1 MKKIS
6 LLFVFA
12 FFFLSSSL
20 FAQDEI
26 VGIWMNDEGT
36 ARIQI
41 YKTSDGKYNGRI
53 VWLKEPNDP
62 DTGQPKVD
70 KKNPNPALQGKP
82 LKGLVNLVGLVSK
95 GDKKWGDGTIY
106 DPKNGNTYNCN
117 VELKDAN
124 TLNLK
129 GVIPGTGI
137 GRTAVW
143 SRQTKSKK

>member
-6 LLFVFA
+6 LLFAFA
-12 FFFLSSSL
+12 FFFIASNL

-26 VGIWMNDEGT
+26 VGVWMNDEGT
-36 ARIQI
+36 ARIQV

-62 DTGQPKVD
+62 DTGQPKLD
-70 KKNPNPALQGKP
+70 KKNPNEAMRSKP
-82 LKGLVNLVGLVSK
+82 VKGLVNLVGLVHK
-95 GDKKWGDGTIY
+95 GDKKWSDGTIY
-106 DPKNGNTYNCN
+106 DPKNGNTYTCTA
-117 VELKDAN
+117 ELKDAN

-129 GVIPGTGI
+129 GTIPGTGI

-143 SRQTKSKK
+143 SRQAKK

>member
-1 MKKIS
+1 MRKIS
-6 LLFVFA
+6 ILLSFA
-12 FFFLSSSL
+12 FLVVTFNL

-41 YKTSDGKYNGRI
+41 YKTSEGKYNGRI

-70 KKNPNPALQGKP
+70 KKNPNPNLKGTP
-82 LKGLVNLVGLVSK
+82 LKGLVNVVGLTSK

-106 DPKNGNTYNCN
+106 DPQTGNTYNCN

-124 TLNLK
+124 TLYLK

-137 GRTAVW
+137 GRTAIW
-143 SRQTKSKK
+143 SRQVSKKK

>member
-6 LLFVFA
+6 LLFAFA
-12 FFFLSSSL
+12 FFFIASNL

-36 ARIQI
+36 ARVQV

-70 KKNPNPALQGKP
+70 KKNPNASLQGKP
-82 LKGLVNLVGLVSK
+82 VKGLVNLVGLVAK
-95 GDKKWGDGTIY
+95 GNKKWGDGTIY

-129 GVIPGTGI
+129 GTIPGTGI

-143 SRQTKSKK
+143 SRQTKKK

>member
-6 LLFVFA
+6 LLLSLA
-12 FFFLSSSL
+12 FIFISSSL

-36 ARIQI
+36 ARVQI
-41 YKTSDGKYNGRI
+41 YKTSEGKYNGRI

-62 DTGQPKVD
+62 DTGKPKLD
-70 KKNPNPALQGKP
+70 KKNPNENMRNKP
-82 LKGLVNLVGLVSK
+82 VRGLVNLVGLVHK
-95 GDKKWGDGTIY
+95 GNKKWGDGTIY
-106 DPKNGNTYNCN
+106 DPKNGNTYTCN
-117 VELKDAN
+117 AELKGDN

-143 SRQTKSKK
+143 SRQTKK